1 MLITKICTS
10 EVYKRRSPSEVQTCY
25 SSNGFKE
32 VLKQSKTKKKAER
45 EYFNF
50 IRTRLTTKESLF
62 KIEHNFKTPLKN
74 KYRHETLYIKLSGHG
89 HEGGGGARFC
99 EK

>member
-32 VLKQSKTKKKAER
+32 VLKQSKTKKKP
-45 EYFNF
+45 
-50 IRTRLTTKESLF
+50 KENISILSELVSQPRNHF
-62 KIEHNFKTPLKN
+62 S
-74 KYRHETLYIKLSGHG
+74 KLSITS
-89 HEGGGGARFC
+89 
-99 EK
+99 KLL